1 MYDMADALTGL
12 GVLCVALGMV
22 YLIGATIWEYTKKK
36 KRPPQDH
43 YYAERK
49 KEKDN

>member
-1 MYDMADALTGL
+1 MGEHLTIVLLVFVAVGL
-12 GVLCVALGMV
+12 I
-22 YLIGATIWEYTKKK
+22 YLIGATIVEIIRKRKQ

-49 KEKDN
+49 KEKDS